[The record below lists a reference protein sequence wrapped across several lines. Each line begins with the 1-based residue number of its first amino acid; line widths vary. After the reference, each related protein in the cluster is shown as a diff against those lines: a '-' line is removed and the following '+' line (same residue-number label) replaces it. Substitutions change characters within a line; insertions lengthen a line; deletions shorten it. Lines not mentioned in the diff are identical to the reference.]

1 MTMRIGTAVCLAAVL
16 AWTAGAR
23 AEEGKTAEEPGQ
35 KEEKAVAKSVH
46 EFTLKANDGTDQ
58 KLADYKGKVVLLVN
72 VASRCGYTPQYTQLE
87 AVYRKYKDQGLVVVG
102 IPCNDF
108 GAQEPGTDAQIKEFC
123 TKKFDVTFPL
133 MSKVSVQGG
142 ECAPLYKYLTESS
155 PKPGK
160 IKWNFEKFLVGKN
173 GAVVERY
180 ASGIKPDAE
189 NLTKAI
195 EEALKAE

>member
-1 MTMRIGTAVCLAAVL
+1 MRIGTAACLAAVL

-23 AEEGKTAEEPGQ
+23 AEEGKTAEEPGK
-35 KEEKAVAKSVH
+35 KEEQAVAKSVH

-58 KLADYKGKVVLLVN
+58 KLAGYKGKVVLLVN

-133 MSKVSVQGG
+133 MSKVHVQGD
-142 ECAPLYKYLTESS
+142 ECAPLYKYLTETSS
-155 PKPGK
+155 KPGK
-160 IKWNFEKFLVGKN
+160 IKWNFEKFLIGKN
-173 GAVVERY
+173 GAVIERY
-180 ASGIKPDAE
+180 ASGVKPDAE